1 MHKFNPVKASLVA
14 LTGLLISSTI
24 PVDKASAAACP
35 SASGYANEGA
45 FGTALGSC
53 SGTPAVY
60 GITVLKM
67 GLCSEDP
74 APSTGGVPDFSKCS
88 LTFDGSEAVSFAA
101 GGTVDLSKGTR
112 PENGK
117 YPYAI
122 ILFENNFKIQAQYG
136 PFNGGAGNT
145 WYSTSTYQ
153 TSNTTGPAAT
163 FTAPL
168 NTFGLDTTPNTCV
181 STSSVSG
188 SSGTMTGY
196 ILDGS
201 MSLVADDASA
211 TTCTGASYLLGKVQ
225 LNTPVT
231 ITEDTTECRANFTV
245 TDNGTTV
252 YYQANGTGTCT
263 NAAGCIAFDS
273 GPFDVQFTIL
283 E

>member
-1 MHKFNPVKASLVA
+1 
-14 LTGLLISSTI
+14 
-24 PVDKASAAACP
+24 
-35 SASGYANEGA
+35 
-45 FGTALGSC
+45 
-53 SGTPAVY
+53 
-60 GITVLKM
+60 
-67 GLCSEDP
+67 
-74 APSTGGVPDFSKCS
+74 
-88 LTFDGSEAVSFAA
+88 
-101 GGTVDLSKGTR
+101 
-112 PENGK
+112 
-117 YPYAI
+117 
-122 ILFENNFKIQAQYG
+122 
-136 PFNGGAGNT
+136 
-145 WYSTSTYQ
+145 
-153 TSNTTGPAAT
+153 
-163 FTAPL
+163 
-168 NTFGLDTTPNTCV
+168 
-181 STSSVSG
+181 
-188 SSGTMTGY
+188 MTGY